1 MTNTCHICN
10 KSKQPHDFVPSY
22 SPFHPSGRTSLCYD
36 CAKTMVD
43 PTDLN
48 QVDRWCQFANMAF
61 LPDEWRKLYRQYGDS
76 AFQRYAESYHGI
88 NYYKYDWGEQNQKI
102 IEIATKGLVDLELE
116 ELTDAKYAELSRVWG
131 GTFSHAELIQLE
143 ELFNSS
149 LQDYTVSAAT
159 DRDMLRKVCKLSLM
173 VDKDFAGG
181 RVDAA
186 KLKQYESLL
195 ASLQKA
201 VEKNETGGITSLG
214 QILAFVERN
223 GYKPSFYDGIPRDE
237 LDMMEQNIK
246 EHISDTVTSAV
257 NISEIYEQRKRAL
270 SKRGKAIEDLDTGDE
285 DEEEYEDDE

>member
-1 MTNTCHICN
+1 
-10 KSKQPHDFVPSY
+10 
-22 SPFHPSGRTSLCYD
+22 
-36 CAKTMVD
+36 MVD
-43 PTDLN
+43 PADLN

-76 AFQRYAESYHGI
+76 AFQRYAESYHSI

-102 IEIATKGLVDLELE
+102 IEIATKGLADLQLDELAE
-116 ELTDAKYAELSRVWG
+116 AKYAELSRVWG
-131 GTFSHAELIQLE
+131 GTFSHTELIQLE

-149 LQDYTVSAAT
+149 LDDYTVSAAT

-173 VDKDFAGG
+173 VDKDFAEG

-195 ASLQKA
+195 VSLQKA

-246 EHISDTVTSAV
+246 EHISDAVTSAV

-270 SKRGKAIEDLDTGDE
+270 SKRGKAIEDLDTGEEDE
-285 DEEEYEDDE
+285 EEEYEDDE